1 MCIVIA
7 FSPHGIAMPKG
18 LGLYFTAVV
27 FSFVLLS
34 SSFFSFFLSF
44 FLSFFFLFFDA

>member
-34 SSFFSFFLSF
+34 FSFFFLSF